1 MGGNAPLD
9 AHIGRAVDIF
19 GLIPAQIEAALDNY
33 ADFTDEIDEIHTSSP
48 SISRQPRTPK
58 RSDVV
63 ARTSSRGGRHRGR
76 VEVEVAA
83 FLIQ

>member
-33 ADFTDEIDEIHTSSP
+33 ADFTDEIDEIHDELAVHFEATEN
-48 SISRQPRTPK
+48 
-58 RSDVV
+58 
-63 ARTSSRGGRHRGR
+63 A
-76 VEVEVAA
+76 EA
-83 FLIQ
+83 F